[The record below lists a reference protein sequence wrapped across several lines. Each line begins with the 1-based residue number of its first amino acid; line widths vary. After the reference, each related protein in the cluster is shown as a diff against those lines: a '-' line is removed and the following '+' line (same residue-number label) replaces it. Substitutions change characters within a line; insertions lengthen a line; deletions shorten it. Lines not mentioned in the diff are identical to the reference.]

1 MFCPKAIKSKHVL
14 RGKSIQLSNFLIESL
29 TVRAPGWLNS
39 NIFFPEKQTHIL
51 FTSIEKYNK
60 RKRTRGTPT
69 PTYGLQEDLTDRTAG
84 KYPRLVLQLCDRLV
98 RLLSTMY
105 RKLNRHVVC

>member
-1 MFCPKAIKSKHVL
+1 M
-14 RGKSIQLSNFLIESL
+14 QM
-29 TVRAPGWLNS
+29 
-39 NIFFPEKQTHIL
+39 IFFPEKQTHIL

-69 PTYGLQEDLTDRTAG
+69 PTYGLQEDPTDRTAG

-98 RLLSTMY
+98 RLLSATC
-105 RKLNRHVVC
+105 RELTRRIVC